1 MTLSLSLR
9 SALKKILERDDT
21 SSRTMVLCV
30 SRVTVTEN
38 QVDNTAAKQTD
49 NDGEKDGQGT
59 VNKIE
64 VTTCGLL
71 CFANVNSVIREGK
84 WGSLPLVVFSRN

>member
-30 SRVTVTEN
+30 SSVTVTEI

-71 CFANVNSVIREGK
+71 CFANITSVIREGK